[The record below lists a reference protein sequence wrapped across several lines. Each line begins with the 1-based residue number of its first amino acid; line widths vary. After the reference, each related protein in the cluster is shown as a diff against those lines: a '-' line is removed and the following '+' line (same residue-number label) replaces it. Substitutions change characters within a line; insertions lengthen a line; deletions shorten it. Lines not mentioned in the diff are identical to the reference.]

1 MEDFGPFALLISRSL
16 PVNRLPFAPLLLFV
30 LLGLAAKPAL
40 AQSAGDAPTVT
51 TADDDTRLIF
61 GVIFQP
67 RMSYGLS
74 DPSASSGDARV
85 ERYGFGLRRARFQMR
100 AAVGRAGAFMQ
111 LDGASGTV
119 KLLDYSASYR
129 LGKRVRVRLGR
140 FAVAQ
145 PRAMLLTSG
154 AQIDAIDRA
163 AIAERWARNTI
174 GSDGRDFGFDVRYSL
189 ERGELSVA
197 LHNGDGNPD
206 RLRGNFRE
214 QPGGGDATR
223 GVETQG
229 LAVTASAVFRPM
241 ASNALEVGGF
251 AGLNGS
257 RNPNTRPSG
266 SERGRNYVTYGAHV
280 YWSARPGSRPLR
292 LKVDALGILY
302 EAPSRF
308 EDRQHTL
315 GVSILG
321 AARVHRA
328 AELFARIEQYDP
340 DTNRTGSGD
349 TYLTAGGSLSLSAL
363 RGKPYHR
370 ERLTLGYSLFSPD
383 GSNAREHLVIL
394 QAQLVF

>member
-1 MEDFGPFALLISRSL
+1 MKDFGPVALLISRSL
-16 PVNRLPFAPLLLFV
+16 IVNRLPVAPLFLVVLF
-30 LLGLAAKPAL
+30 GLASKASF
-40 AQSAGDAPTVT
+40 AQPAGDAPTVT
-51 TADDDTRLIF
+51 TADDDTRLTF
-61 GVIFQP
+61 SVIFQP
-67 RMSYGLS
+67 RLSYGRS
-74 DPSASSGDARV
+74 EPGASSGDARI
-85 ERYGFGLRRARFQMR
+85 ERYGFGLRRARFRMR

-129 LGKRVRVRLGR
+129 LGAHVRVRLGR

-145 PRAMLLTSG
+145 PRAMLPTSG

-163 AIAERWARNTI
+163 AIAERWARSTI
-174 GSDGRDFGFDVRYSL
+174 GSDGRDFGLDVRYAFG
-189 ERGELSVA
+189 RGELSVA

-214 QPGGGDATR
+214 QASAGNATR

-229 LAVTASAVFRPM
+229 LAVTTAAAFRPM
-241 ASNALEVGGF
+241 GPNALEVGGF
-251 AGLNGS
+251 AGFNGS
-257 RNPNTRPSG
+257 RNPNTRPAG

-280 YWSARPGSRPLR
+280 YWGARPGSRPFR
-292 LKVDALGILY
+292 LKFDALGILY

-315 GVSILG
+315 GVALFG

-328 AELFARIEQYDP
+328 AEVFARVERYDP
-340 DTNRTGSGD
+340 DTNRSGSGD
-349 TYLTAGGSLSLSAL
+349 TYVTAGAGLSLSAL

-383 GSNAREHLVIL
+383 GSDAREHLVIL